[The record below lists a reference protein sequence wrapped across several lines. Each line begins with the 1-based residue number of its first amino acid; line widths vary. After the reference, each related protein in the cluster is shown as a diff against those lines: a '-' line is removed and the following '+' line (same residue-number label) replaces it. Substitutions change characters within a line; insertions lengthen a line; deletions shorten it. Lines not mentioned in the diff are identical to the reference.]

1 MSDGSREGVRLN
13 EGEKKKANF
22 IIGVIMLRMNSRW
35 KQDFEIW
42 KGISPER
49 ISQGGDETNN
59 FPSFQMG
66 GDSSSHRCRLRC
78 RRCRHLYRHQC
89 CYRHV
94 SVSYLLSCL
103 SIVVV
108 DPLTRSVCSTRWL
121 VKRGGQPI

>member
-1 MSDGSREGVRLN
+1 
-13 EGEKKKANF
+13 
-22 IIGVIMLRMNSRW
+22 MLRMNSRW

-78 RRCRHLYRHQC
+78 RRCRRCRHLYRHQC

-94 SVSYLLSCL
+94 SVSYLY
-103 SIVVV
+103 IVVFV
-108 DPLTRSVCSTRWL
+108 NCHALSMLNSMAS
-121 VKRGGQPI
+121 KKGQPI